1 MAKKN
6 FWEYTS
12 EELENKLRELKA
24 EIRKARFDIKAGRE
38 RNVKKIKNLKKD
50 VARILTVLNFRK
62 KFGKERP

>member
-38 RNVKKIKNLKKD
+38 RNVNKIKNLKKD